1 MKELICKATIIFLLL
16 QTLLSCQAKQANGD
30 NDKNIEAEVKKV
42 VNNVLRHSSNANADS
57 AFLYFDSSSQFKT
70 MSMGSIY
77 NYNKIKEIERAGFSS
92 IKRQDWVKKTDE
104 IMILNDSLVNY
115 MLTLSGDVT
124 YKNNAVEHINDYAIS
139 FLLKR
144 MKDDWKIIFAHQS
157 MPVAPQP
164 SK

>member
-1 MKELICKATIIFLLL
+1 
-16 QTLLSCQAKQANGD
+16 
-30 NDKNIEAEVKKV
+30 
-42 VNNVLRHSSNANADS
+42 
-57 AFLYFDSSSQFKT
+57 
-70 MSMGSIY
+70 MGSIY